1 MSLKDKFNNFIDYF
15 TEDGEEVEVSEA
27 KAAGAETQPVPQP
40 QPTPQ
45 VTSPRPQISQKR
57 TSKTKTDSCRTC
69 YDSSVYSGSEGT
81 CFNNEKYI

>member
-15 TEDGEEVEVSEA
+15 TEDGEEVEVREA

-45 VTSPRPQISQKR
+45 VTSSRPQISQREPVKILCII
-57 TSKTKTDSCRTC
+57 SIQ
-69 YDSSVYSGSEGT
+69 Y
-81 CFNNEKYI
+81 NQ

>member
-15 TEDGEEVEVSEA
+15 TEDGEEVEVREA

-45 VTSPRPQISQKR
+45 VTSPRPQISQREPVKPKP
-57 TSKTKTDSCRTC
+57 T
-69 YDSSVYSGSEGT
+69 GSL
-81 CFNNEKYI
+81 

>member
-15 TEDGEEVEVSEA
+15 TEDGEEVEVREA

-45 VTSPRPQISQKR
+45 VTSPRPQISQREPVKPKL
-57 TSKTKTDSCRTC
+57 TPCRTC

>member
-15 TEDGEEVEVSEA
+15 TEDGEEVEVREA

-45 VTSPRPQISQKR
+45 VTSPRPQISQ
-57 TSKTKTDSCRTC
+57 TKTGSCRPC